1 MSRIPYP
8 VIEQLPDT
16 VRKTVEHAN
25 LNALRMFA
33 HATPEAFEHFY
44 PFMRAF
50 FTVSKLPADLRQI
63 AVLRAGHIA
72 GCYYVTR
79 QHSALA
85 RDVGLSE
92 AALAAIEQDV
102 SPPGVLTPAQHA
114 TLVFADEVIRDAN
127 ASDTVLAE
135 MRRHLDDNQ
144 LMDLMMVIG
153 IYMML
158 SRLILTSGAEVDAHS
173 MGTSY
178 LDHLHN

>member
-8 VIEQLPDT
+8 VVEQLPDG
-16 VRKTVEHAN
+16 VRTTVEHAN

-33 HATPEAFEHFY
+33 HATPQAFEHFY

-63 AVLRAGHIA
+63 AILRAGHIA
-72 GCYYVTR
+72 GCDYVTR

-92 AALAAIEQDV
+92 VALRAIETGG
-102 SPPGVLTPAQHA
+102 SPPGALNAAQQAVLT
-114 TLVFADEVIRDAN
+114 FADEVIRDAN
-127 ASDTVLAE
+127 ASDAALAE
-135 MRRHLDDNQ
+135 VRRHLDDNQ
-144 LMDLMMVIG
+144 LMDLMMVTG

-173 MGTSY
+173 MGTGY
-178 LDHLHN
+178 LDKLHN

>member
-8 VIEQLPDT
+8 VVEQLPDD
-16 VRKTVEHAN
+16 VRKIVEHAN

-33 HATPEAFEHFY
+33 HATPEAFVHFY
-44 PFMRAF
+44 PFMSAF

-63 AVLRAGHIA
+63 AILRAGHIA
-72 GCYYVTR
+72 GSDYVTR

-85 RDVGLSE
+85 RDVGLSK
-92 AALAAIEQDV
+92 AALGAIEQGN

-114 TLVFADEVIRDAN
+114 VLVFADEVIRDAN
-127 ASDTVLAE
+127 ASDAALAGV
-135 MRRHLDDNQ
+135 RRHLDDNQ

-178 LDHLHN
+178 LDKLHN

>member
-8 VIEQLPDT
+8 VVETLPDD
-16 VRKTVEHAN
+16 VRKIVEKAD

-33 HATPEAFEHFY
+33 HATPEAFVHFY
-44 PFMRAF
+44 PFMAAF
-50 FTVSKLPADLRQI
+50 FSVSKLPADLRQI

-72 GCYYVTR
+72 GCDYVIR

-85 RDVGLSE
+85 RDVGLGE
-92 AALAAIEQDV
+92 AALSAIREGS
-102 SPPGVLTPAQHA
+102 SPPAVLTPAQHA
-114 TLVFADEVIRDAN
+114 VLIFADEVIRDAN
-127 ASDTVLAE
+127 ASDAALAE
-135 MRRHLDDNQ
+135 VRRHLDDSQ
-144 LMDLMMVIG
+144 VMDLMMVIG

-178 LDHLHN
+178 LDKLHN

>member
-8 VIEQLPDT
+8 VLEDLPEG

-33 HATPEAFEHFY
+33 HATPQAFEHFY

-63 AVLRAGHIA
+63 AILRAGHIA
-72 GCYYVTR
+72 DCFYVTR

-85 RDVGLSE
+85 RDVGLSD
-92 AALAAIEQDV
+92 AVLKAIEQDA

-114 TLVFADEVIRDAN
+114 VRIFANEVIRNAN
-127 ASDTVLAE
+127 ASDAALAE

-158 SRLILTSGAEVDAHS
+158 SRLILTSGAEVDVHS